1 MHIFDTVIII
11 NQKIYVMISK
21 LNDGGPLFTYPMVLF
36 LILIIAI
43 FVKEL
48 IKKDDNEKTL
58 ALLSSFGWFSV
69 AWAFLGHTIGL
80 ITAFDS
86 IGAAG
91 ELAPKYMAEG
101 LKIALLNL
109 LFGAF
114 LLLIT
119 RLCMIILIIKGKKP

>member
-1 MHIFDTVIII
+1 
-11 NQKIYVMISK
+11 MISK
-21 LNDGGPLFTYPMVLF
+21 LNDGGPFFTYPMVLF
-36 LILIIAI
+36 MIMIIAI

-48 IKKDDNEKTL
+48 IKKDNNEKTL

-91 ELAPKYMAEG
+91 ELVPQYMAEG

-119 RLCMIILIIKGKKP
+119 RLFMIILIWKDEKS

>member
-1 MHIFDTVIII
+1 MIGQLII
-11 NQKIYVMISK
+11 K
-21 LNDGGPLFTYPMVLF
+21 LKEGGPFFTYPMVLF

-101 LKIALLNL
+101 LKIAILNL

-119 RLCMIILIIKGKKP
+119 RLCMIILILKGKKP